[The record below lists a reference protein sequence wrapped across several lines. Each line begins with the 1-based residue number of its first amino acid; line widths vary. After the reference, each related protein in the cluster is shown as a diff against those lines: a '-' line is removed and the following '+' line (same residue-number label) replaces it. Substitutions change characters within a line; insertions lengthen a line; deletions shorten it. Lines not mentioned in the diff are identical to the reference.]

1 LWRSQKLL
9 LDHKQWMLDHGQLT
23 MVQRLYMTMTQL
35 LGLVWFILML
45 APLIVLQRLLHR
57 EIQAVFLILTRD
69 TRFTVGIFSILFL
82 PGVFL
87 HEFSHF
93 VMAKVLQV
101 RTGKFSIFPQALPD
115 GRLQLGY
122 VETARADVVRDSLI
136 GAAPLI
142 VGTLVIA
149 YVAIYPLQMRVL
161 WDAFRNGQFDLF
173 WMGVRALPKVGDF
186 YLWFYLAFAVSST
199 MMPSESDRH
208 AWLEL
213 VIAIGVLVVIALLVG
228 AGPWMLSNVAP
239 RVSNFLS
246 SVAVIF
252 GLSVLVHILLILPTA
267 LMHKLL
273 ARLTGVDV
281 A

>member
-1 LWRSQKLL
+1 
-9 LDHKQWMLDHGQLT
+9 
-23 MVQRLYMTMTQL
+23 MTQL
-35 LGLVWFILML
+35 SGLVWFIFILV
-45 APLIVLQRLLHR
+45 PLILLQRLLHR

-69 TRFTVGIFSILFL
+69 TRLTMGIFSILFL

-87 HEFSHF
+87 HELSHF
-93 VMAKVLQV
+93 VMAKLLRV
-101 RTGKFSIFPQALPD
+101 RTGRFSIFPRPLPD

-122 VETARADVVRDSLI
+122 VETARSDAVRDSLI

-142 VGTLVIA
+142 VGTLFVA
-149 YVAIYPLQMRVL
+149 YVAIYHLQMRVL
-161 WDAFRNGQFDLF
+161 WDTLRNGQMDLF
-173 WMGVRALPKVGDF
+173 WMGVRALPRTPDF

-213 VIAIGVLVVIALLVG
+213 LISIAIVLALALLFG

-239 RVSNFLS
+239 RLSNFLS
-246 SVAVIF
+246 SLALIF
-252 GLSVLVHILLILPTA
+252 GLSVLGHILLIMPTA
-267 LMHKLL
+267 LIHKIL
-273 ARLTGVDV
+273 ARLTGVDI

>member
-1 LWRSQKLL
+1 
-9 LDHKQWMLDHGQLT
+9 
-23 MVQRLYMTMTQL
+23 MTQL
-35 LGLVWFILML
+35 SGLVWFIFILV
-45 APLIVLQRLLHR
+45 PLILLQRLLHR

-69 TRFTVGIFSILFL
+69 TRLTMGIFSMIFL

-87 HEFSHF
+87 HELSHF
-93 VMAKVLQV
+93 VLAKILGV
-101 RTGKFSIFPQALPD
+101 RTGQFSIFPRSLPD

-122 VETARADVVRDSLI
+122 VETARSDIVRDSLI

-142 VGTLVIA
+142 VGTLFVA
-149 YVAIYPLQMRVL
+149 YVAIYHLQMRVL
-161 WDAFRNGQFDLF
+161 WDTFRTGQFDLF
-173 WMGVRALPKVGDF
+173 WLGLRALPHASDF

-213 VIAIGVLVVIALLVG
+213 LIAIGVLIGITLLFG
-228 AGPWMLSNVAP
+228 AGPWILSNIAP
-239 RVSNFLS
+239 RLSDFLS

-252 GLSVLVHILLILPTA
+252 GLSSFVHVLLILPTA
-267 LMHKLL
+267 LLHKIL
-273 ARLTGVDV
+273 ARATGVDI

>member
-1 LWRSQKLL
+1 MSQLS
-9 LDHKQWMLDHGQLT
+9 
-23 MVQRLYMTMTQL
+23 
-35 LGLVWFILML
+35 GLVWFIFML
-45 APLIVLQRLLHR
+45 VPLIVFQRLLHR

-69 TRFTVGIFSILFL
+69 PRVTMGIFSILFL

-87 HEFSHF
+87 HELSHF
-93 VMAKVLQV
+93 VVAKILLV
-101 RTGKFSIFPQALPD
+101 RTGKFSIFPKSLPD

-122 VETARADVVRDSLI
+122 VETARSDAVRDSLI

-142 VGTLVIA
+142 VGTLFVA
-149 YVAIYPLQMRVL
+149 YVAIYHLQMRVL
-161 WDAFRNGQFDLF
+161 WDSFRNGQFDLF
-173 WMGVRALPKVGDF
+173 WLGIRALPRVQDF
-186 YLWFYLAFAVSST
+186 YLWFYLVFAVSST

-213 VIAIGVLVVIALLVG
+213 VISIGVLVLIALVVG
-228 AGPWMLSNVAP
+228 AGPWMLANIAP

-252 GLSVLVHILLILPTA
+252 GLSAFMHILLILPTA
-267 LMHKLL
+267 LTHKLL
-273 ARLTGVDV
+273 ARATGVDV

>member
-1 LWRSQKLL
+1 
-9 LDHKQWMLDHGQLT
+9 
-23 MVQRLYMTMTQL
+23 MTQL
-35 LGLVWFILML
+35 SGLLWFILIL
-45 APLIVLQRLLHR
+45 VPLILLQRLLHR

-69 TRFTVGIFSILFL
+69 TRLTMGIFAILFL

-93 VMAKVLQV
+93 VMAKILRV
-101 RTGKFSIFPQALPD
+101 RTGKFSIFPQPLPD

-122 VETARADVVRDSLI
+122 VETARSDVVRDSLI

-142 VGTLVIA
+142 MGTLFVA
-149 YVAIYPLQMRVL
+149 YVAIYHLQMRIL
-161 WDAFRNGQFDLF
+161 WDAFRNGQSDLF
-173 WMGVRALPKVGDF
+173 WLGVRTLPQAPDF

-213 VIAIGVLVVIALLVG
+213 VISIAVLFGVALLVG

-239 RVSNFLS
+239 RLS
-246 SVAVIF
+246 TLLSAVAVIF
-252 GLSVLVHILLILPTA
+252 GLSAFVHILLILPTA
-267 LMHKLL
+267 IIHKLL
-273 ARLTGVDV
+273 ARATGIDV

>member
-1 LWRSQKLL
+1 MS
-9 LDHKQWMLDHGQLT
+9 
-23 MVQRLYMTMTQL
+23 QL
-35 LGLVWFILML
+35 LGFVWFILML
-45 APLIVLQRLLHR
+45 VPLVVLQRLLHR

-69 TRFTVGIFSILFL
+69 TRLTMGIFSLLFL

-87 HEFSHF
+87 HELSHF
-93 VMAKVLQV
+93 VMAKILRV
-101 RTGKFSIFPQALPD
+101 RTGRFSIFPQSLPD

-122 VETARADVVRDSLI
+122 VETVRADAVRDSLI

-142 VGTLVIA
+142 VGTFFVA
-149 YVAIYPLQMRVL
+149 YVAIEHLQMRVL
-161 WDAFRNGQFDLF
+161 WDVFRNGQFNLF
-173 WMGVRALPKVGDF
+173 WMGVRALPNVKDF

-213 VIAIGVLVVIALLVG
+213 VIAVGVLVAIALLVG
-228 AGPWMLSNVAP
+228 AGPWMLSNIAP
-239 RVSNFLS
+239 YINNFLS

-252 GLSVLVHILLILPTA
+252 GLSGFVHILLILPTA
-267 LMHKLL
+267 LTHKLL

>member
-1 LWRSQKLL
+1 
-9 LDHKQWMLDHGQLT
+9 
-23 MVQRLYMTMTQL
+23 MTQL
-35 LGLVWFILML
+35 SGLVWFIFML
-45 APLIVLQRLLHR
+45 VPLILLQRLLHR

-69 TRFTVGIFSILFL
+69 ARLTMGIFSMFFL

-87 HEFSHF
+87 HELSHF
-93 VMAKVLQV
+93 VMAKILRV
-101 RTGKFSIFPQALPD
+101 RTGKFSIFPQSLPD

-122 VETARADVVRDSLI
+122 VETARSDVVRDSLI

-142 VGTLVIA
+142 VGTLFVA
-149 YVAIYPLQMRVL
+149 YVAIYHLQMRVL
-161 WDAFRNGQFDLF
+161 WDVFRNGQLDLF
-173 WMGVRALPKVGDF
+173 WMGVRALPKVQDF

-213 VIAIGVLVVIALLVG
+213 VISVGVLFGITLLVG
-228 AGPWMLSNVAP
+228 AGPWMLTNIAP
-239 RVSNFLS
+239 RINNFLS

-252 GLSVLVHILLILPTA
+252 GLSAFVHILLILPTA
-267 LMHKLL
+267 LIHKLL
-273 ARLTGVDV
+273 ARVTGVDV

>member
-1 LWRSQKLL
+1 
-9 LDHKQWMLDHGQLT
+9 
-23 MVQRLYMTMTQL
+23 MTQL
-35 LGLVWFILML
+35 SGLVWFIIML
-45 APLIVLQRLLHR
+45 VPLILLQRLLHR

-69 TRFTVGIFSILFL
+69 TRFTMGIFAMLFL

-87 HEFSHF
+87 HELSHF
-93 VMAKVLQV
+93 VMAKILRV
-101 RTGKFSIFPQALPD
+101 RTGKFSIFPQSLPD

-122 VETARADVVRDSLI
+122 VETARSDAVRDSLI

-142 VGTLVIA
+142 IGTLFVA
-149 YVAIYPLQMRVL
+149 YVAGYHLQMRVL
-161 WDAFRNGQFDLF
+161 WDSFRNGQFDLF
-173 WMGVRALPKVGDF
+173 WLGVRTLPQAPDF

-213 VIAIGVLVVIALLVG
+213 LISIGVLFGITLLVG

-239 RVSNFLS
+239 RVSTFLS

-252 GLSVLVHILLILPTA
+252 GLSAFVHILLILPTV
-267 LMHKLL
+267 LIHKLL
-273 ARLTGVDV
+273 ARATGIDV